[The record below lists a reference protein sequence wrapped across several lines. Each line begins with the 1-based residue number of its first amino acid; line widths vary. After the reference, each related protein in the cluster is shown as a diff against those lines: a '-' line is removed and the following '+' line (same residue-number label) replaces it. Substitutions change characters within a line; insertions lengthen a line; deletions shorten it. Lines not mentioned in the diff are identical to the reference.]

1 LPRGLP
7 FPYLVT
13 VIPDPGSL
21 PAAVALFAYNRPAHL
36 ERCLASL
43 RANPEAA
50 ASTGYFFIDGPRT
63 PADEPLVE
71 QVRRIALTSAVFRRT
86 VVVDRGEN
94 RGLSGNVID
103 GVTQVLDTHARAIV
117 VEDDLVVSPAFLGY
131 MNQALERY
139 ERAPSVF
146 SVSGYNYPRAVLRS
160 PPDYGYDAFFVP
172 RHMCW
177 GWGTWRDRW
186 QHADWEIRD
195 YRAVCA
201 DRSWQRSF
209 RQVGLDLPQMLA
221 QYKGGDID
229 SWAIRWT
236 YAHFANHAVC
246 LVPVHS
252 FVNNAGVDGSG
263 SHMAA
268 SNRYYHRRLNCR
280 TAIRLPAQVYVDPVI
295 AFAFSRTER
304 RSLPSRISRR
314 ILRLLNLPAAP
325 RRKPAVAQPGANAC
339 IED

>member
-1 LPRGLP
+1 M
-7 FPYLVT
+7 
-13 VIPDPGSL
+13 PDEDPPS
-21 PAAVALFAYNRPAHL
+21 AAVALFAYNRPGHL
-36 ERCLASL
+36 QRCLASL

-63 PADEPLVE
+63 AADRPLVE

-94 RGLSGNVID
+94 RGLSGNIID

-131 MNQALERY
+131 MNQALVRY

-146 SVSGYNYPRAVLRS
+146 SVSGYNYPRAMLRS
-160 PPDYGYDAFFVP
+160 PPDYCYDAFFVP

-186 QHADWEIRD
+186 QHADWEISD
-195 YRAVCA
+195 YGAVCT
-201 DRSWQRSF
+201 DPSWQRSF

-236 YAHFANHAVC
+236 YTHFVNHAVC
-246 LVPVHS
+246 LVPVNS

-268 SNRYYHRRLNCR
+268 SDRYHHRCLNCR
-280 TAIRLPAQVYVDPVI
+280 TDLRLPAQVYVDPVI
-295 AFAFSRTER
+295 ASAFSRTER

-314 ILRLLNLPAAP
+314 ALKLLGLPAASW
-325 RRKPAVAQPGANAC
+325 RMPGVTHAGAGAC
-339 IED
+339 MED